1 MRFYRVK
8 AFILIV
14 AGFLIPAGQ
23 SVVAQALGNIDKG
36 DPYPL
41 ISFRGSPK
49 PKFFLTFDRT
59 SSFVGGKA
67 ASTNELKFGLEFRKK
82 LKLGIGFGALV
93 SDVVTEKNV
102 TTPQT
107 GKDSVVNAE
116 LTLSFFS
123 LNSEYIF
130 YDSKR
135 WQVAMPLSMGF
146 GSSYFSYFEDNGNGN
161 FKTKRIDEGD
171 AVVTTATGMVTYRIF
186 RWVGVSAGAG
196 YRIALL
202 SNDKVQ
208 ESFNSPVYA
217 IRLRIFLGE
226 IYKTI
231 FPRGISGKR
240 NPPYSNEYWDGEM

>member
-1 MRFYRVK
+1 VRSF
-8 AFILIV
+8 FTDILIIIS
-14 AGFLIPAGQ
+14 ALIALCTRPEMAH
-23 SVVAQALGNIDKG
+23 AQAKAKSDSFESS
-36 DPYPL
+36 PL

-49 PKFFLTFDRT
+49 PKFFLTLDRT

-67 ASTNELKFGLEFRKK
+67 ASTNELRFGLEFRKK
-82 LKLGIGFGALV
+82 LKLGIGFGALA
-93 SDVVTEKNV
+93 SDVVTEKTV
-102 TTPQT
+102 VTPQT
-107 GKDSVVNAE
+107 NKDSLVNAK
-116 LTLSFFS
+116 LTFTFLS

-146 GSSYFSYFEDNGNGN
+146 GSSYFSYFEDNGNRN
-161 FKTKRIDEGD
+161 FKTKRTDEGD

-196 YRIALL
+196 YRIALI

-217 IRLRIFLGE
+217 VRLRIFLGE
-226 IYKTI
+226 IYKSV

-240 NPPYSNEYWDGEM
+240 NPPYSNEYWD

>member
-1 MRFYRVK
+1 MRYRCVNI
-8 AFILIV
+8 FILILV
-14 AGFLIPAGQ
+14 GFLIPATQ
-23 SVVAQALGNIDKG
+23 PAVAQATGGIDKG

-49 PKFFLTFDRT
+49 PKFFLTLDRT
-59 SSFVGGKA
+59 SSFVGGRA

-93 SDVVTEKNV
+93 SDVVAEKTIV
-102 TTPQT
+102 TPQT
-107 GKDSVVNAE
+107 KIDSLVNAE
-116 LTLSFFS
+116 LTLSFLS
-123 LNSEYIF
+123 LNAEYVF

-161 FKTKRIDEGD
+161 FKTRRIDEGD
-171 AVVTTATGMVTYRIF
+171 AVVMTATGMVTYRIF

-196 YRIALL
+196 YRIALI

-217 IRLRIFLGE
+217 VRLRIFLGE
-226 IYKTI
+226 IYKTV

-240 NPPYSNEYWDGEM
+240 NPPYSNEYWD